1 MKVKARIQTLGW
13 KWLVLLPSLHQLLF
27 TAPRVPEE
35 PGAEEP
41 ASPEESSGLSLLHQE
56 SKRRAMLAT
65 VLKQEL
71 QALAE
76 SLCLEQ
82 EQVGCLPRRPL
93 LVEHQQNSC

>member
-1 MKVKARIQTLGW
+1 MVLPPTLQQ
-13 KWLVLLPSLHQLLF
+13 PLF

-65 VLKQEL
+65 VLEQEL

-82 EQVGCLPRRPL
+82 EQVGGSPRPPL
-93 LVEHQQNSC
+93 LVKHRQDSC